1 MSREYTVTDTESWI
15 ELTPQK
21 GDVLECDVPEY
32 FSFKDPEKATFK
44 VVSTDVTEDGGFAV
58 RVTSLGSEDSELSKK
73 LSNTFN
79 RRPGYLH
86 LCGAMGVCNTGGEC
100 AFHVTA
106 LTTYPASGPLPPYV
120 STFAKR
126 QLKDAQVDA
135 PSRKRSSPATP
146 KSSAAAP
153 RRRSNADKGK
163 GTGLPQGGSLSAGNC
178 RAAPPAPKPDAVVHE
193 TYLPSEP
200 RGSLA
205 LGSEEVAGLK
215 ARLSALKAREL
226 GQPALGDRRV
236 HFKEDAAHEGA
247 CVEVPHQD
255 RGLPARGVLAHSEE
269 PWVKAGA
276 QASSSRSATLE
287 KIAKKRGLS
296 GVLVAQ
302 AAEAVTRKTSSE
314 KRGEAKKQKKKDE
327 GPAKALLTLLVGKKK
342 KKKKKEQKKKKA
354 KKGERRVRR
363 TAGGDGDSG
372 GSDDSSDSTTSSS
385 SEESEDE
392 EEEEQV
398 GRLQPP
404 LKRKSDRRPGSV
416 LALLLQRVEEQ
427 MADVHGDRE
436 EAISITEGS
445 RLLSYFTVIL
455 RPAHYATSKEMREL
469 HMLSIVLDQL
479 RQGLLGRATDTLAAR
494 YLSLLQFLQDG
505 AWDAAQWLEIHPQV
519 NSAGPPPELQ
529 LAARRHARLVDRS
542 LGRPSGRG
550 RWQPSFLQS
559 GQGDWQGGAF
569 RSRDPKGKDKKGKGK
584 SADKT
589 VASKRGKGRGSGGW
603 GSSDKVWE
611 KGAAD
616 RRWDANKPKED

>member
-1 MSREYTVTDTESWI
+1 MIAFTLASDIGEMSREYTVTDTESWI

-58 RVTSLGSEDSELSKK
+58 RVTSLGSKDSELSKK

-79 RRPGYLH
+79 RRPGCLH

-106 LTTYPASGPLPPYV
+106 LTAYPASGPLPPYG

-178 RAAPPAPKPDAVVHE
+178 RAPEAVEHE

-200 RGSLA
+200 CGSLA

-215 ARLSALKAREL
+215 ARLSALKPREL
-226 GQPALGDRRV
+226 GQPVLGDRQV

-255 RGLPARGVLAHSEE
+255 RGLPARGVLTHSEE
-269 PWVKAGA
+269 PSGA

-342 KKKKKEQKKKKA
+342 KKKKERKKKKA

-494 YLSLLQFLQDG
+494 YLS
-505 AWDAAQWLEIHPQV
+505 IHPQV

-542 LGRPSGRG
+542 LGRPSGQG

-603 GSSDKVWE
+603 GNSDKVWE

-616 RRWDANKPKED
+616 RRWDANRPKED